1 VNLGLTSAGTVAEDA
16 GAGPYANSLADVE
29 YMFAR
34 SGAGGRALAR
44 VRRSGAAA

>member
-29 YMFAR
+29 FMFAR
-34 SGAGGRALAR
+34 SGGRPRPGPRSA
-44 VRRSGAAA
+44 VRAAA